1 MVGMLSEESSA
12 LGLASYGQGMAES
25 LIKVSACVIP
35 ACGLLGLLQLLWAWS
50 MCNRI
55 NSLKIAFEGRMCC
68 NCCHFHDWK
77 PRLSLLNTS

>member
-50 MCNRI
+50 MCN
-55 NSLKIAFEGRMCC
+55 
-68 NCCHFHDWK
+68 
-77 PRLSLLNTS
+77 